1 MSNMRL
7 ANIKNMNAKKSNQA
21 KGGLREDLE
30 DNSLL
35 SVILLLLT

>member
-7 ANIKNMNAKKSNQA
+7 ANVKNWSDICKSVS
-21 KGGLREDLE
+21 KTDETDLE

-35 SVILLLLT
+35 SVILLLVV